1 MKNKIQVFLLILSLL
16 LNVCLII
23 VTIILNN
30 NISNIEEKTEKINKT
45 LEVQNQII
53 TNIQQDYNTLKN
65 QIDK

>member
-1 MKNKIQVFLLILSLL
+1 MKNKIKVFLLIISLP

-30 NISNIEEKTEKINKT
+30 NISNIEEKTNKT
-45 LEVQNQII
+45 LEVQNEII
-53 TNIQQDYNTLKN
+53 TNIQRDYDTLKN

>member
-1 MKNKIQVFLLILSLL
+1 MKNKIQVFLLIISLV

-23 VTIILNN
+23 FTIILNN
-30 NISNIEEKTEKINKT
+30 NISNIDEKTEKINKT

-53 TNIQQDYNTLKN
+53 TNIQQDYDILKN

>member
-53 TNIQQDYNTLKN
+53 TNIQQDYDTLKN

>member
-1 MKNKIQVFLLILSLL
+1 MKNKIQVFLLIISLF

-30 NISNIEEKTEKINKT
+30 NISNIEEKTEKINKI

-53 TNIQQDYNTLKN
+53 TNIQQDYDTLKN

>member
-16 LNVCLII
+16 LNVCMII

-30 NISNIEEKTEKINKT
+30 NISNIEEKTNKT
-45 LEVQNQII
+45 LEVQNEII
-53 TNIQQDYNTLKN
+53 TNIQRDYDTLKN